1 MSLFALLETL
11 LIGPLKLVFEVIFTV
26 ANRLIGHPG
35 LAIILL
41 SLAMNLL
48 VLPLY
53 RRADAMQEEAR
64 DTEARL
70 HDGVAHIKKTFTG
83 DERMM
88 VLQTYY
94 RQNHYKPTSA
104 LKGSVSLLLEIP
116 FFMAAYQF
124 LSHLDILDGVSF
136 GPIADLGAP
145 DGLLVIGGLSV
156 NLLPILMTAINAVSS
171 ALYLKGFPLKTKV
184 QLYAMALFFLVFLYT
199 SPSCLVFYWTL
210 NNLFSLCKTVAYKV
224 ARALRKRPKK
234 TRPPRRPLWRECE
247 PNKKVFW
254 AAGAFLTVLMGVLIP
269 TNFIAASPQEFV
281 DINAFQHPLW
291 YVASSFCLAAGFFLV
306 WMGVFYWL
314 AKPRGKVLF
323 QRLMWTLCGVSV
335 VNYMFFGTELGVI
348 SSTLQYE
355 SGLYIPLSAQWI
367 NIAVLAALIALLWIV
382 ILRWKRA
389 AAAVLLVATLAMGGM
404 SALNVAAVASSVAEI
419 SADPDS
425 QSTSS
430 PAFRLST
437 EGENVIVIML
447 DRAMG
452 EYIPYLFREDPALSE
467 QFAGF
472 TYYDNTISFGGFT
485 NMAAPALLGGY
496 EYTPVEL
503 NRRED
508 EALVDKHNE
517 AVLMMPLLFARE
529 GFEVTVCDPVYANYQ
544 WIPDLSLFDP
554 YPEIDAYITKGKFT
568 AEGSKQAFIENNHRN
583 FFCFSLMKSMPLFL
597 QYGLYDGGRYNQTV
611 GSEEVWAT
619 QTVTGTATAEGLR
632 KSFMESYS
640 VLLHLD
646 SMTRITEEDT
656 DTFLFLSNDA
666 THEPM
671 LLQLP
676 GYTPAAAVDNT
687 DYDRDHAHRFTVDG
701 TTLRVETG
709 EQMAHYHVNMAVL
722 KQLGNW
728 FDWLREQGVF
738 DNTRIILAADHG
750 RHLGQLDGLN
760 MGSDGLQ
767 DVELYYPLLMVKD
780 FGSTEFSVCHDFMT
794 NADVPTLAVDGL
806 VDDPVNP
813 FTGKPINSDEKTAH
827 PQYVMMS
834 WEFDVGTNNGN
845 TFLPARWAA
854 VSDSL
859 WEEENWTFFSG
870 KHVLDEHEAP

>member
-1 MSLFALLETL
+1 MSLYTLLETL

-70 HDGVAHIKKTFTG
+70 RRGVTHIKKAFTG

-94 RQNHYKPTSA
+94 RQNNYRPTSA
-104 LKGSVSLLLEIP
+104 LKGSISLLLEIP

-124 LSHLDILDGVSF
+124 LSRLDILDGVSF
-136 GPIADLGAP
+136 GPITDLGAP
-145 DGLLVIGGLSV
+145 DGLLVIGGLTV
-156 NLLPILMTAINAVSS
+156 NLLPILMTAVNVVSS

-184 QLYAMALFFLVFLYT
+184 QLYAMALFFLVFLYS
-199 SPSCLVFYWTL
+199 SPACLVFYWTL
-210 NNLFSLCKTVAYKV
+210 NNVFSLIKTIVYKV
-224 ARALRKRPKK
+224 ARALRRRPGAP
-234 TRPPRRPLWRECE
+234 RLPRRTLWKESE
-247 PNKKVFW
+247 PNKKIFW
-254 AAGAFLTVLMGVLIP
+254 GSGAFLTVLMGVLIP
-269 TNFIAASPQEFV
+269 SAFISASPQEFV
-281 DINAFQHPLW
+281 DINAFLHPLW
-291 YVASSFCLAAGFFLV
+291 YVASSLCLAAGFFFV

-323 QRLMWTLCGVSV
+323 QRLMFSLCGVAT
-335 VNYMFFGTELGVI
+335 VNYMFFGTKLGVV
-348 SSTLQYE
+348 SATLQYE
-355 SGLYIPLSAQWI
+355 SGLNIPIPTQWL
-367 NIAVLAALIALLWIV
+367 NIAVLVLLIALLWLAV
-382 ILRWKRA
+382 IRWKRFVSA
-389 AAAVLLVATLAMGGM
+389 LLLVATLAIGGM
-404 SALNVAAVASSVAEI
+404 SVINTVTTAFSVADI
-419 SADPDS
+419 SADPHA
-425 QSTSS
+425 QTSAT

-437 EGENVIVIML
+437 EGENVVVIML

-452 EYIPYLFREDPALSE
+452 QYVPYLFQEDPALKE

-472 TYYDNTISFGGFT
+472 TYYDNTLSFGGFT

-496 EYTPVEL
+496 EYTPAEL
-503 NRRED
+503 NARKD

-517 AVLMMPLLFARE
+517 AVLMMPLLFANE

-554 YPEIDAYITKGKFT
+554 YPEISTYIAKGKFT
-568 AEGSKQAFIENNHRN
+568 PDGSRQAVIQNNHRN
-583 FFCFSLMKSMPLFL
+583 FFCFSLMKSLPLFL
-597 QYGLYDGGRYNQTV
+597 QYFLYDGGRYNQAV
-611 GSEEVWAT
+611 GAEDVWAS
-619 QTVTGTATAEGLR
+619 QTLISPSTAAGLR

-640 VLLHLD
+640 VLLNLD
-646 SMTRITEEDT
+646 AMTKVTEDKT

-676 GYTPAAAVDNT
+676 GYTPSPTVDNT
-687 DYDRDHAHRFTVDG
+687 AYDNAHGDRFTVDG
-701 TTLRVETG
+701 VSLRVESG

-728 FDWLREQGVF
+728 FDHLREQGVY
-738 DNTRIILAADHG
+738 DNTRIILVSDHG
-750 RHLGQLDGLN
+750 RHLEQLDKLN
-760 MGSDGLQ
+760 MGGGLQ

-780 FGSTEFSVCHDFMT
+780 FGNNEFTNCHDFMT
-794 NADVPTLAVDGL
+794 NADVPTLAVSG
-806 VDDPVNP
+806 VVEHPVNP
-813 FTGKPINSDEKTAH
+813 FTGVPITSSEKTAH
-827 PQYVMMS
+827 PQFVMMS
-834 WEFDVGTNNGN
+834 WEFDVAVNNGN
-845 TFLPARWAA
+845 TFLPARWAS
-854 VSDSL
+854 VSDSI
-859 WEEENWTFFSG
+859 WERDNWIFYPGT
-870 KHVLDEHEAP
+870 HVLDSHEAP